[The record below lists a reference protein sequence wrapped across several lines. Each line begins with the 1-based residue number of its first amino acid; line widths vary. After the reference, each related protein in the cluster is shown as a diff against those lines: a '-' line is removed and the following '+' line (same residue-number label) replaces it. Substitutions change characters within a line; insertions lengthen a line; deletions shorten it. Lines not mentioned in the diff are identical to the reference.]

1 MRVPIPEARPGVKY
15 AVDERIAIASP
26 PSVVLDALQR
36 YFNAHGNVLHLS
48 IPLKKIDKLGTV
60 ALEERISVEH
70 EAHPS
75 KAMIARYD
83 DRVVFRWTPL
93 EDAGPTFAGRFTIR
107 PQHMGTE
114 LELKGWCVAPT
125 LTPGTFLPG
134 AVFDKHT
141 VEAMIRS
148 LLEEVKSVLEAEF
161 ETIVAVLGAPAAAER
176 KGRVPQSCC

>member
-1 MRVPIPEARPGVKY
+1 MRVPIPEASPGVKY

-36 YFNAHGNVLHLS
+36 YFNAHGNVLHLM
-48 IPLKKIDKLGTV
+48 
-60 ALEERISVEH
+60 EERISVEH

-83 DRVVFRWTPL
+83 DRVVFRWSPL

-107 PQHMGTE
+107 PQHTGTE

-125 LTPGTFLPG
+125 LTSGTFVPG

-148 LLEEVKSVLEAEF
+148 LLDEVKIVLEAEF
-161 ETIVAVLGAPAAAER
+161 ETIVAVMGAPAAGER
-176 KGRVPQSCC
+176 KGRAPQSCC